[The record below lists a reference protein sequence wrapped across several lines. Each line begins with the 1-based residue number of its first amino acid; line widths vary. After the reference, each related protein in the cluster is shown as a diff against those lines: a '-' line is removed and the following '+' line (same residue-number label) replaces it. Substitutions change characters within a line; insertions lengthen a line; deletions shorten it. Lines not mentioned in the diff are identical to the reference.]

1 MLTIRCLLL
10 QTLGVWL
17 LVPPIH
23 SLPAAAH
30 SGAVHSPLPAGVY
43 FGAGVGMGEKRCPA
57 TEELLRP
64 CGAVLHRSQLL
75 VLEQHSSGASPP
87 LHPITPL
94 QPIAGSIVGGLVYH
108 RHGAQAVYIVACGV
122 LAAGWLLTS
131 LAQLAVALSGR
142 HQSSRDKYLQ
152 VAAVELADVE
162 HNQP

>member
-1 MLTIRCLLL
+1 
-10 QTLGVWL
+10 
-17 LVPPIH
+17 
-23 SLPAAAH
+23 
-30 SGAVHSPLPAGVY
+30 
-43 FGAGVGMGEKRCPA
+43 MGEKRCPA